1 MNQATSSPIHL
12 KLIAWLLLLPLLYF
26 AVHGMFSFDRA
37 QYANNAGVGTA
48 STMAVNADS
57 DTLYYRI
64 QRFAM
69 YGIVAVAMALSLKGT
84 FRLAQRYWLA
94 FVLPALAIFST
105 AWSQDRGRT
114 LPLAVMVLCLTF
126 FAVYLCHRFRP
137 NEQIE
142 LMNLAGIVMAFCSLV
157 LIVFVPSIGIR
168 QTDGSP
174 AWQGLFVHKNA
185 LGIMTVYFFAAAYY
199 AEKRTPLVS
208 LFYKIYMGAMLL
220 LIVMSLSRTAWLQ
233 MMLLILYFAFEGIL
247 IRAGRMEKILLPV
260 AAGLMAMLI
269 GILAVTHR
277 EQISV
282 ALGKSADMTGRSGI
296 FEAIYPSLWKRPVTG
311 FGYQAFWLG
320 LRGESANIA
329 LTPHNKALANAEN
342 GPLQMWL
349 ELGALGTGIVAI
361 LLFLSVRY
369 GMFDLKTNPSNF
381 IRWNCS
387 TVFLSLLMLFNGDK
401 FMYPDSLEWLLMVM
415 AYVSLAEEARRTKQE
430 FAMANPSH
438 AAIRFAA
445 SSSLQSQYP
454 TSSL

>member
-1 MNQATSSPIHL
+1 MNHEISSPIHR
-12 KLIAWLLLLPLLYF
+12 KLIAWVLLFPLLYF
-26 AVHGMFSFDRA
+26 TVHGMFSFDRA

-57 DTLYYRI
+57 DTLYYRF
-64 QRFAM
+64 QRFGM
-69 YGIVAVAMALSLKGT
+69 YGIAALAMVLSLRGT
-84 FRLAQRYWLA
+84 YRLAKRYWLI
-94 FVLPALAIFST
+94 FVLPGLAIFST
-105 AWSQDRGRT
+105 VWSQDKGKT
-114 LPLAVMVLCLTF
+114 LPLAILVLCLTL

-142 LMNLAGIVMAFCSLV
+142 LMNLAGIVAAFCSYV
-157 LIVFVPSIGIR
+157 LIVFVPSVGIR

-208 LFYKIYMGAMLL
+208 LLYKIYMGAMLL
-220 LIVMSLSRTAWLQ
+220 LVVMSLSRTAWLQ
-233 MMLLILYFAFEGIL
+233 MMLLILYFAFEGIFV
-247 IRAGRMEKILLPV
+247 RAGRMEKILLPAV
-260 AAGLMAMLI
+260 AGLMALLI
-269 GILAVTHR
+269 GILAITHR
-277 EQISV
+277 EQVSL

-296 FEAIYPSLWKRPVTG
+296 FEAIYPSLWKRPITG

-349 ELGALGTGIVAI
+349 ELGALGTGFVAI

-369 GMFDLKTNPSNF
+369 GMFDLKANPSKF

-387 TVFLSLLMLFNGDK
+387 TVFLSLLMIFNGDK
-401 FMYPDSLEWLLMVM
+401 FMYPDSLEWLLLVM
-415 AYVSLAEEARRTKQE
+415 AYVSLAEEARHTREE
-430 FAMANPSH
+430 FSMARP
-438 AAIRFAA
+438 AAIPFAA
-445 SSSLQSQYP
+445 TSSLQSQYP